1 MHCVCVEKKKTTL
14 VKKNHFFK
22 KKNLIKNFGQKR
34 VMTIGVE
41 EKRRIHSSREFIRV
55 TQVSDQNEKEC

>member
-1 MHCVCVEKKKTTL
+1 MHCVCVEKRKRLWSKKQ
-14 VKKNHFFK
+14 FFK

-55 TQVSDQNEKEC
+55 TQDDQNEKEC